1 MKRTLI
7 TAAVLVT
14 CAGTQLFAQNFKED
28 VLTFNLSRQYQVSVS
43 DSAALN
49 HGLWTAPP
57 TQYKTKT
64 TKLVTADIL
73 RAIAVVLYGNP
84 NAYSAQ
90 AKIVLVQGELSG
102 FFGLQATGNGANTTV
117 TNNPLFNATIGDNG
131 IGTFTPGTSLST
143 ESLDY
148 RLDTGRNFAANPE
161 DGRLAPGHD
170 QPWGQVFV
178 KDRNATVCD
187 NVTFFFTF
195 DVQECYDCFYL
206 NSFISDAKFAFQAKA
221 GPPCCAGTT
230 ANNASG
236 KDRYFM
242 FLGFDNTY
250 ITNPYLNDT
259 QPQFVGN
266 NPVFAAAYPNFTV
279 GLVESADDGETDD
292 GVHPD
297 GLFYDSSI
305 INNVSNPALSHSYDV
320 YVMRFNVGGIVSY
333 SWSLKL
339 LNPTDPIQEFLGS
352 AQYPAYGYGFI
363 GKVCS
368 FISGTTSFAEK
379 SVKATT
385 CCIDAPW
392 SDSWYGLQFGVFDAF
407 PSEINLPEALT
418 YHIDP
423 SPTGL

>member
-1 MKRTLI
+1 
-7 TAAVLVT
+7 VT

-49 HGLWTAPP
+49 HGVWTAPP

-64 TKLVTADIL
+64 AKLATADIL

-102 FFGLQATGNGANTTV
+102 FFGLQASGNGTNTTLL
-117 TNNPLFNATIGDNG
+117 NNPLYNATIGDNG

-143 ESLDY
+143 DSLIY

-161 DGRLAPGHD
+161 DFRLAPGHD

-187 NVTFFFTF
+187 NVTFFFSF
-195 DVQECYDCFYL
+195 EVQECYDCFYL
-206 NSFISDAKFAFQAKA
+206 NSFITDSKFAFVAKS
-221 GPPCCAGTT
+221 GPPCCAGTS

-250 ITNPYLNDT
+250 NNQYLNDT
-259 QPQFVGN
+259 SSLYVGN
-266 NPVFAAAYPNFTV
+266 NPVFAAAYPSFTV
-279 GLVESADDGETDD
+279 GLVEADDGLT
-292 GVHPD
+292 PD
-297 GLFYDSSI
+297 ALPYDSTI
-305 INNVSNPALSHSYDV
+305 INNVSNPDDSHPYDI
-320 YVMRFNVGGIVSY
+320 YVMRFQIGGILTY

-352 AQYPAYGYGFI
+352 AQFPAYGFGFV

-368 FISGTTSFAEK
+368 FITGTTSFAEK

-385 CCIDAPW
+385 CCTDTPW
-392 SDSWYGLQFGVFDAF
+392 SDSWYGLQFGAFDVY
-407 PSEINLPEALT
+407 PSEVNLPEALT
-418 YHIDP
+418 YHIEP
-423 SPTGL
+423 SGLGL